1 MVRGQFNTRYKQRA
15 WIGAALCSKLSESA
29 PARALIAPM
38 LVKMLALSF
47 LLPITLLSAAV
58 KAIFEATVPKDVVR
72 DTFLKFGI
80 GALYQAVFVSK
91 NFRTLALHALRLLY
105 GIQYDGKHYLDYTK
119 LLKEHGRLMQGA
131 GEKGYTMEAVL
142 AINGSP
148 DCACIL
154 TLLRDE
160 FGYCMEYEE
169 GSPPKFILH
178 RDSLDNLYDRRRISV
193 LPYVLDQPAHSSLW
207 EHFISGLAAL
217 GRFDILNQMAFSNT
231 ASGLFYALPSVAVP
245 GAVFRTAA
253 EALQASEPTLE
264 LSQLLTLA
272 GFGSMEATFPKNCE
286 LPLFLLQH
294 LHENHVLLPA
304 DCVLVKG
311 LEPSSISFWTYLC
324 TRKDEEVEQ
333 LLKAVLNHGRGKSRL
348 LASAFREP
356 VSGDRLTPSEQDM
369 FQAMLIRFG
378 SRFVSNECIAQNC
391 TAMLDVMVRSD
402 FHTSCAFLDCQQYE
416 LLAQRTFNITID
428 CVKAVFIHKV
438 YLLKDTSLHALL
450 QTYVEQ
456 YFAAPYL
463 LQSLIERK
471 AEDTYVELVWRAIQS
486 RQMTYRIPDKCCYL
500 PIETLRALVFEP
512 DMSIG
517 TVQEMLSGMSVCH
530 AGSKVVSRQA
540 MRLYT
545 AIFWG
550 APERIVG
557 HFFDQIS
564 GDYDL
569 EPQFVRILV
578 SSPKYSSEFCRKLVL
593 GSETMRSRQLH
604 ELKQIRPDLVSE
616 PGS

>member
-1 MVRGQFNTRYKQRA
+1 
-15 WIGAALCSKLSESA
+15 
-29 PARALIAPM
+29 M
-38 LVKMLALSF
+38 LVKMLALSC
-47 LLPITLLSAAV
+47 LLSATLHSAASYSIME
-58 KAIFEATVPKDVVR
+58 AIVPEDFAG
-72 DTFLKFGI
+72 DIFQKFGI
-80 GALYQAVFVSK
+80 GALYQAAFVSK
-91 NFRTLALHALRLLY
+91 SFRTLALHALRLLY
-105 GIQYDGKHYLDYTK
+105 GIQYNGKPYLDYTK
-119 LLKEHGRLMQGA
+119 LLREHDRLMQDA
-131 GEKGYTMEAVL
+131 KEDGYKMEAVL
-142 AINGSP
+142 AISNSP

-169 GSPPKFILH
+169 GGPPTFVLH
-178 RDSLDNLYDRRRISV
+178 RDSLDNLYDHCRISV
-193 LPYVLDQPAHSSLW
+193 LPYVLDQPAHSSRW

-217 GRFDILNQMAFSNT
+217 GRLDVLSQVTFSNT

-245 GAVFRTAA
+245 EIVFRTAA
-253 EALQASEPTLE
+253 EALQMSAPTLQ
-264 LSQLLTLA
+264 LSQLFTLA

-311 LEPSSISFWTYLC
+311 LEPSSISFWAYLC
-324 TRKDEEVEQ
+324 TRKDEEAEQ
-333 LLKAVLNHGRGKSRL
+333 LLEIILKHGRGKSRL

-356 VSGDRLTPSEQDM
+356 VSGNRLTAVEQDM
-369 FQAMLIRFG
+369 FQAMLIRFA
-378 SRFVSNECIAQNC
+378 SRFVSNECITQNC
-391 TAMLDVMVRSD
+391 KAMLDAMVRSD
-402 FHTSCAFLDCQQYE
+402 FYTLCAFLDCQQYE
-416 LLAQRTFNITID
+416 LLAQCTFNMTID
-428 CVKAVFIHKV
+428 CVKEVFIHKV
-438 YLLKDTSLHALL
+438 YLLKDASLHSLL

-463 LQSLIERK
+463 LQSLIQRK
-471 AEDTYVELVWRAIQS
+471 AEDTYVELVWKAIQS
-486 RQMTYRIPDKCCYL
+486 RRMTYMIPDKCCYL
-500 PIETLRALVFEP
+500 PVETLRALALEP
-512 DMSIG
+512 NLSVE
-517 TVQEMLSGMSVCH
+517 TVQEMLGGVSECY
-530 AGSKVVSRQA
+530 AGLKVVSRQA

-569 EPQFVRILV
+569 EPEFVRILV
-578 SSPKYSSEFCRKLVL
+578 SSPKYSTEFCRKLVL
-593 GSETMRSRQLH
+593 GSEKMRSRQLY
-604 ELKQIRPDLVSE
+604 ELEQIRPDLVSE